1 MNYQRLTMSY
11 FCTVLQPK
19 PQLMKRGTLLGKAPR
34 EDRKVFAAVGFS
46 HFAAGISVD
55 FSEYC
60 PAPVSDSETVFLCLL
75 SASAAAPQPLF
86 PQLRYG
92 T

>member
-1 MNYQRLTMSY
+1 M
-11 FCTVLQPK
+11 LQPK
-19 PQLMKRGTLLGKAPR
+19 PQLMKRGILLGRDPR
-34 EDRKVFAAVGFS
+34 EDRKVFATVGFS
-46 HFAAGISVD
+46 DLAAGISVD

-60 PAPVSDSETVFLCLL
+60 PATVSDSETVFLCPL
-75 SASAAAPQPLF
+75 SASAAAPQPIF